1 MSNLFE
7 ELPADLSQEA
17 IEILASGQ
25 QVTIERI
32 ISNGQ
37 SSPNGF
43 WYDQNQH
50 EWVILLKGEA
60 RIEFIDNNQTVC
72 MKPGDYLNIEAHRK
86 HRVAFTSNHETTI
99 WLAIHYNRTTSE

>member
-32 ISNGQ
+32 VSNGQ

-60 RIEFIDNNQTVC
+60 RIEFIDNHQTVC

-86 HRVAFTSNHETTI
+86 HRVAFTSNHETTV
-99 WLAIHYNRTTSE
+99 WLAIHYSPS